1 LLNEYIGF
9 WMKKEFAY
17 QYFHKSDI
25 LYRFIRAYQQE
36 KYRKDLAMQ
45 YNYITN
51 SFPTDKLITYI
62 KKSSPKRVN
71 ILSQGNQLEIY
82 KNMQS
87 MSLHIHEK
95 HLNFRCETLH
105 DAEDLLFPS
114 LRRFHPFLFIIES
127 NSDNYGWI
135 SPISMNRE
143 YKQEQ
148 VLYSYL

>member
-1 LLNEYIGF
+1 
-9 WMKKEFAY
+9 MKKEFAY

-36 KYRKDLAMQ
+36 KYRKYLTMQ
-45 YNYITN
+45 YNYITK
-51 SFPTDKLITYI
+51 SFPADKSITYI

-95 HLNFRCETLH
+95 HLNYRCETLH
-105 DAEDLLFPS
+105 DEVEHLYHSF
-114 LRRFHPFLFIIES
+114 RHFHQLLFII
-127 NSDNYGWI
+127 NN
-135 SPISMNRE
+135 
-143 YKQEQ
+143 
-148 VLYSYL
+148 

>member
-1 LLNEYIGF
+1 
-9 WMKKEFAY
+9 MKKEFAY
-17 QYFHKSDI
+17 KYFHKSDI

-36 KYRKDLAMQ
+36 KYRIDLGMQ

-51 SFPTDKLITYI
+51 SFSTDKLITYI
-62 KKSSPKRVN
+62 KKSSPEIMN

-82 KNMQS
+82 KNMQY

-114 LRRFHPFLFIIES
+114 LR
-127 NSDNYGWI
+127 
-135 SPISMNRE
+135 
-143 YKQEQ
+143 
-148 VLYSYL
+148 